1 MTQFMPEKIFRQQ
14 CAMISQKEN
23 IPLDKALSRGRILLE
38 AHGIFVVPDTEIGTL
53 QQQEYEMQEIIRQK
67 KLKDAKIVDGLTDI
81 LKTLEGK
88 GTEH

>member
-1 MTQFMPEKIFRQQ
+1 
-14 CAMISQKEN
+14 MISQKEN

-38 AHGIFVVPDTEIGTL
+38 AHGIFVVPDAEIGNL
-53 QQQEYEMQEIIRQK
+53 QQQEYEMQETIQRK
-67 KLKDAKIVDGLTDI
+67 KLHDANIIGGLTDI